1 MIDMSQC
8 CPLCGG
14 RKASGKTTFTVDYG
28 VGILVVRHVPALVCE
43 LCGEAWIEDSVADQL
58 ETIVEEARNK
68 RIAVEVAEWEERVA
82 A

>member
-1 MIDMSQC
+1 
-8 CPLCGG
+8 
-14 RKASGKTTFTVDYG
+14 
-28 VGILVVRHVPALVCE
+28 